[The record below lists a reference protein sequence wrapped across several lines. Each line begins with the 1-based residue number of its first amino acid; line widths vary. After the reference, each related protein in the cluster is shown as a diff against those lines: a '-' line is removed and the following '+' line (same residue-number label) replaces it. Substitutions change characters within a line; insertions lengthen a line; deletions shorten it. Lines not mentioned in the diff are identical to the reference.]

1 MPAQDLEKQ
10 GAHVLKVLNMKPI
23 VSSNNSHEE
32 LMPHTVDPAE
42 DEGPTLKDVTRREW
56 ISIFILCF
64 VNLINYM
71 DRFTL
76 AGILDDVKKE
86 FGIGDSEGG
95 LLQTSFVLSYMVFAP
110 LFGYLGDRYSRRY
123 IMTGGVLLW
132 SLTTLVGSFM
142 DHFPMFIMFRAL
154 VGIGEAS
161 YSTIAPTI
169 ISDLFIKNV
178 RSKMLALFYF
188 AIPVGSGLGYIVG
201 AETSK
206 AFGAW
211 QWALRVTPGLGLL
224 AVLLIFFVLQDPE
237 RGQSEDSGHLQAGTL
252 KEDLKALMQNGS
264 FILSSL
270 GFTCVAFVAG
280 ALAWWGPTLL
290 TLGMALQNPGSDEK
304 HDDVPFMFGTVA
316 MVAGVIGVP
325 LGSFLAQRWRPM
337 YDRIDPHLCA
347 AGLMI
352 SAPVVF
358 LALVTA
364 PVSGNW
370 CYFFV
375 CVGMVSMNMTWSIV
389 ADILLYVVLPTRR
402 STAEGLQ
409 MLVSH
414 ALGDAGSPYLIG
426 VVSDVL
432 KIKLGNG
439 TPDASTDFH
448 SLQYALFI
456 TCFVEVLGGVFFL
469 INAFYIVKDKKKV
482 EKALKELPQD
492 MQTPHEDPASA
503 RTSS

>member
-304 HDDVPFMFGTVA
+304 HDDLSFIFGVITIA
-316 MVAGVIGVP
+316 AGVIG
-325 LGSFLAQRWRPM
+325 
-337 YDRIDPHLCA
+337 
-347 AGLMI
+347 
-352 SAPVVF
+352 
-358 LALVTA
+358 LALGCALSQSLGERWPTA
-364 PVSGNW
+364 DPLICAGGLLVSTPLLVGAMLTCTSNSYLCYALLFLGQVALNLNW
-370 CYFFV
+370 A
-375 CVGMVSMNMTWSIV
+375 IV
-389 ADILLYVVLPTRR
+389 ADITLVRGPAFLLQIRSLQTRLYDTIIQPPHVYIFIR
-402 STAEGLQ
+402 TYIL
-409 MLVSH
+409 
-414 ALGDAGSPYLIG
+414 LGDW
-426 VVSDVL
+426 
-432 KIKLGNG
+432 
-439 TPDASTDFH
+439 
-448 SLQYALFI
+448 SL
-456 TCFVEVLGGVFFL
+456 V
-469 INAFYIVKDKKKV
+469 
-482 EKALKELPQD
+482 
-492 MQTPHEDPASA
+492 
-503 RTSS
+503 